1 MSLSDLYARLAPSFS
16 GYAQKNLPTAV
27 RYLAE
32 ALQCSDPQHC
42 PLDRYHR
49 PLPSL
54 YRLVETHLLAKGK
67 SKDTIRNTK
76 NNLSRLFRLAEEQH
90 LLSLTPQPLTPRY
103 PLKNKPARPGG
114 AHLRRNGTYLPYTQ
128 WPAALQDAFTAYAAW
143 ATDPVV
149 PGRDASRQKRF
160 STINGGYRRSFEA
173 YFGFLHH
180 IQQRPTLT
188 FEQLFDLP
196 LVTAF
201 VYWHVKDIHQRP
213 TVTIHNFLTNLIAL
227 THEKDYRPLP
237 ALRAQLG
244 ALKKTLAKPSPVYN
258 KEDAWVPIATLRAI
272 GHSLWPQQ
280 PPQPL
285 PHETHHSDHK
295 AAWRAGLSLMLQL
308 WTYIP
313 YRQRN
318 ICEMQFEDNLKQD
331 AHGHWFIT
339 FRGEQLKIARR
350 RGQPNIFKLSF
361 PPTLVPLLEDY
372 QKIWRPLLLTQA
384 SQPSAHV
391 FLTSRGTPY
400 QQQTLTATTHR
411 IVYSHTGKYWHPHN
425 IRTVWATEWIEN
437 GGDLLDAAR
446 LLNDKLETVVNTYAH
461 LRDQIMAEEVYKTL
475 DQRYGWRE

>member
-1 MSLSDLYARLAPSFS
+1 MLLSDLYARLAPSFS

-244 ALKKTLAKPSPVYN
+244 ALKKTLPSPRLSTT
-258 KEDAWVPIATLRAI
+258 KKMPGCRSLRFAPLATLS
-272 GHSLWPQQ
+272 GHSSHRNPFRTKRTIPITRQRGVLVCPSCCNSG
-280 PPQPL
+280 PIFLIVNATYVKCSLKTTSSKMP
-285 PHETHHSDHK
+285 TGT
-295 AAWRAGLSLMLQL
+295 GLS
-308 WTYIP
+308 P
-313 YRQRN
+313 
-318 ICEMQFEDNLKQD
+318 F
-331 AHGHWFIT
+331 
-339 FRGEQLKIARR
+339 
-350 RGQPNIFKLSF
+350 
-361 PPTLVPLLEDY
+361 
-372 QKIWRPLLLTQA
+372 
-384 SQPSAHV
+384 
-391 FLTSRGTPY
+391 
-400 QQQTLTATTHR
+400 
-411 IVYSHTGKYWHPHN
+411 
-425 IRTVWATEWIEN
+425 
-437 GGDLLDAAR
+437 AA
-446 LLNDKLETVVNTYAH
+446 NN
-461 LRDQIMAEEVYKTL
+461 
-475 DQRYGWRE
+475 